1 MKLTRHTIIILFI
14 FFLFPCI
21 AHAGTVETITV
32 SNDLQAALND
42 AENGDTIILTQDLT
56 ISKPITTTGKSFV
69 LDGNGHQISI
79 KTDDGL
85 KNGLL
90 FSGRTVTSSKLSES
104 ASEGSYTVT
113 LQDAGK
119 VQAGDLIKIYKS
131 VLWCPK
137 DYPEQKTGEM
147 YEVRSVSDNTI
158 TLTEPLLRDYPLSD
172 DSRVLVLR
180 PVEIHITNLKI
191 QDSDPIGDRMAITLE
206 ACKDSS
212 VKNVDIRDSGL
223 AALSLYSCYDV
234 EVSGCD
240 IRNSIKSG
248 SGYGVGAWSGSANID
263 IHDNYIENC
272 RHCITG
278 NTNERLTLLRDIS
291 IHDNELIGAT
301 IEGANPVDAHAI
313 TLNYEVKNNKITVFK
328 SFFAFIDG
336 SLDSDFSGN
345 EVYGGRG
352 GVVYRGNI
360 NGGTHTI
367 KNNYVDKGY
376 VCYLYGGGTKDKL
389 IIENNKLGSGV
400 NEVSQASGKK
410 VSFNEIVIDGNT
422 VGGSAPETDRIELA
436 RAGTVETNGQT
447 WTTDGTAD
455 QVEINQA
462 IKAGDHIRLSGDFCI
477 NDPIILDS
485 GTVLDGQGQA
495 TITIP
500 DNANRL
506 SGSEYQHKATKDYAN
521 KMVPL
526 IRANNCKNIEITGIH
541 FDGNADRQTD
551 LITGRGF
558 YNFIMPTGCDGVN
571 VHDCTGS
578 NSLGD
583 FLRATKCSNVE
594 FKDIEAHKLGHEALF
609 AIKSDY
615 VEMSGCNIDCRINNA
630 ARIRDSNHAYIHDNF
645 ITCSARE
652 SAGPGVQLD
661 KTDKNMEMNVEV
673 CNNVFKMT
681 GGPGM
686 WIAGT
691 QSNYDESNS
700 QIKIHH
706 NAFLSTGWDWRNWQ
720 AGILIS
726 GVHNVNIYNN
736 VFDGCSNAGIV
747 TYSVKGLPKGANGA
761 NFCIDIQD
769 NIITNTKA
777 GHNTG
782 SGKGY
787 GISNTLEN
795 SHKIISKDNILWGNS
810 AGNYNRCSGSD
821 YEQDPRV
828 NPGSSEWYW
837 TGSAWECDY
846 VSAEMT
852 MRGGVGVEDIED
864 EDFEPGPEREFDSI
878 FDVLGTTFYDI
889 AGGSYDIILPENIT
903 EIPTEST
910 WTIEQHENSALVYG
924 PTEGMTSIKCEYAG
938 QEGVHT
944 VMIGERTGWTM
955 TYNTVSTWKGDIQ
968 RTGDSFYLEG
978 EVDPEAL
985 EITCYTPKG
994 TFEPQIN
1001 VIQVE
1006 NEVHS
1011 FNYYILFYLIIVGI
1025 LLSVPVC
1032 VLYIVFVWR

>member
-1 MKLTRHTIIILFI
+1 MKRVIISIFILL
-14 FFLFPCI
+14 LFCTGL
-21 AHAGTVETITV
+21 AEAGTIT
-32 SNDLQAALND
+32 
-42 AENGDTIILTQDLT
+42 
-56 ISKPITTTGKSFV
+56 
-69 LDGNGHQISI
+69 
-79 KTDDGL
+79 
-85 KNGLL
+85 
-90 FSGRTVTSSKLSES
+90 
-104 ASEGSYTVT
+104 
-113 LQDAGK
+113 
-119 VQAGDLIKIYKS
+119 
-131 VLWCPK
+131 C
-137 DYPEQKTGEM
+137 
-147 YEVRSVSDNTI
+147 
-158 TLTEPLLRDYPLSD
+158 
-172 DSRVLVLR
+172 
-180 PVEIHITNLKI
+180 
-191 QDSDPIGDRMAITLE
+191 GDR
-206 ACKDSS
+206 
-212 VKNVDIRDSGL
+212 
-223 AALSLYSCYDV
+223 
-234 EVSGCD
+234 
-240 IRNSIKSG
+240 
-248 SGYGVGAWSGSANID
+248 
-263 IHDNYIENC
+263 
-272 RHCITG
+272 
-278 NTNERLTLLRDIS
+278 
-291 IHDNELIGAT
+291 
-301 IEGANPVDAHAI
+301 
-313 TLNYEVKNNKITVFK
+313 
-328 SFFAFIDG
+328 
-336 SLDSDFSGN
+336 
-345 EVYGGRG
+345 
-352 GVVYRGNI
+352 
-360 NGGTHTI
+360 
-367 KNNYVDKGY
+367 
-376 VCYLYGGGTKDKL
+376 
-389 IIENNKLGSGV
+389 
-400 NEVSQASGKK
+400 
-410 VSFNEIVIDGNT
+410 
-422 VGGSAPETDRIELA
+422 
-436 RAGTVETNGQT
+436 T
-447 WTTDGTAD
+447 WTTDGINDHEELQQALDYAAETPGSTIYLSSDTYNVDHDQMTIPSDTEITGDKEAVLKLIEQPYGEPTPSVTRAIFLARGSNVHDISIHGFVIDGNAVHEKLVSGNDHLNMIQLYGATDVEIYDMTLKNGLGDGIKIREASRASKESNIKIYNNHIDKIGHDAVYLINVNGADVYGNWISCRNNAGVRAVDSNNVKIHENEITSENHGGAGIEIQKLSDTQMTVDVYENEIYHTRDAGIWAYGYKEASADSSQINISDNEITDCGLNRGGGVTTCGLNVNLENNKITDNKGHDVAIDYIDINTYTTDTAREKPQGD
-455 QVEINQA
+455 GYKIILNNNEIGKEIENKLSSSHDVEYGGQVEDRIIPEQDTNNEQYVQDDTNTISISSTGSSSEQDVINKA
-462 IKAGDHIRLSGDFCI
+462 IKKISENGGGTVCLSGEFAI
-477 NDPIILDS
+477 NNPIELKS
-485 GTVLDGQGQA
+485 NVCLDGQGQT

-500 DNANRL
+500 DNVNRIT
-506 SGSEYQHKATKDYAN
+506 SSDFYHKATKGYATV
-521 KMVPL
+521 MVPL
-526 IRANNCKNIEITGIH
+526 IKATNCENIEITGIH

-558 YNFIMPTGCDGVN
+558 YNFIMSTGCAGVN

-645 ITCSARE
+645 ITCTARE

-726 GVHNVNIYNN
+726 GVHNVNIFNN

-747 TYSVKGLPKGANGA
+747 TYSVNGLSKGANGA

-837 TGSAWECDY
+837 TGSTWECDY

-852 MRGGVGVEDIED
+852 MRGGTGVEDIED